1 VVIMPELKT
10 VPLAAIRVPDV
21 RVSSVLDEEQKALM
35 ASTIAQVGV
44 VQDPVVREIAPG
56 EYELV
61 AGKSRVE
68 QLAAQGLRE
77 ITVKVIQVDEKT
89 GLIMNL
95 IENVARGTYEYISV
109 AQSIRK
115 LRSLGATDEELEKI
129 FPWSRRW
136 INFVEQLQDLP
147 DDVIQALRSKKLT
160 PTHVQ
165 LALNLPTPYE
175 VHDGLKT
182 AINLAWDTST
192 FKTYVQ
198 NRVAQIEAAR
208 QKAAASGGEVEIP
221 PAEPVQLVQYQQ
233 CLLCGFKKPRNQI
246 TTQIVCEPC
255 ADMVRYITSQLG
267 PAEDAIKTIYAA
279 LQAYYGKQQ
288 PRVGFEPT
296 AKAEPAQP

>member
-1 VVIMPELKT
+1 MPELKT
-10 VPLAAIRVPDV
+10 VPLDKIRVPDI

-44 VQDPVVREIAPG
+44 VQDPVVREISPG

-77 ITVKVIQVDEKT
+77 ITVKVIQADEKT

-147 DDVIQALRSKKLT
+147 DDVQEALRTKKLT

-165 LALNLPTPYE
+165 IALNLPTPYE

-182 AINLAWDTST
+182 AINLDWDTST

-198 NRVAQIEAAR
+198 NRVEQIEAAR
-208 QKAAASGGEVEIP
+208 QKAAASGGEVDIP

-233 CLLCGFKKPRNQI
+233 CLLCGFKKPRGQI

-255 ADMVRYITSQLG
+255 ADLVRYITSQLG
-267 PAEDAIKTIYAA
+267 PAEDAIHTIGAA
-279 LQAYYGKQQ
+279 LQAYFGQRQ
-288 PRVGFEPT
+288 VGNQVSKLPT
-296 AKAEPAQP
+296 GAPAQP